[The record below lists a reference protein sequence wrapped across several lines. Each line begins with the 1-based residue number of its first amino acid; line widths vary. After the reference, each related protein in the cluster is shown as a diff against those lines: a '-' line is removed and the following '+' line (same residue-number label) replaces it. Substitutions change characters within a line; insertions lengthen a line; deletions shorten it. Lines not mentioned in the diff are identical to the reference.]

1 MNERI
6 KQLAEQAGLLPLWVC
21 VNESTGSQMIKPI
34 DQEIIE
40 RFAELVRQDLYQ
52 EIGKSVITQIQ
63 AATKMEREACAKL
76 CESEGHRIDASW
88 KSCAAAIRGRTE

>member
-1 MNERI
+1 MNSRI

-40 RFAELVRQDLYQ
+40 RFAELVRQD
-52 EIGKSVITQIQ
+52 
-63 AATKMEREACAKL
+63 EREKCAKL
-76 CESEGHRIDASW
+76 LENKYTNGDNCECWLESMAEE
-88 KSCAAAIRGRTE
+88 IRGRTE

>member
-34 DQEIIE
+34 DQDVIE
-40 RFAELVRQDLYQ
+40 RFVELVRQDGREKL
-52 EIGKSVITQIQ
+52 GKPT
-63 AATKMEREACAKL
+63 L
-76 CESEGHRIDASW
+76 FY
-88 KSCAAAIRGRTE
+88 GRAVYFADPQTGEVKQSKGEQND

>member
-34 DQEIIE
+34 DQDVIE
-40 RFAELVRQDLYQ
+40 RFAELVRQD
-52 EIGKSVITQIQ
+52 
-63 AATKMEREACAKL
+63 EREACAKL
-76 CESEGHRIDASW
+76 CEELKWNASQFD
-88 KSCAAAIRGRTE
+88 CAAAIRGRTE